1 MRFVAR
7 LVLPFLA
14 LPRPAACRAPGP
26 SLALGTAS
34 ALPASQPALALP
46 YDSMASRIVGA
57 LQVSAGERVL
67 LRVDPATMAPLA
79 PAVRSRLE
87 ARGAVVDA
95 LPYGPAPDLDA
106 RLARTDI
113 YVWLPTRV
121 ATPVDQ
127 GRALERWLDNG
138 PGRELHFHW
147 VEGARNV
154 DGTLA
159 RHTPAYDRVYLDA
172 LDIDYR
178 DLAARMDRAIAR
190 LRAGEVRV
198 TTPHGTD
205 IRFVVGDRPF
215 NKQDGDGSQSRAR
228 AGRIRIDRHIE
239 LPAGVIRV
247 APLEE
252 SVTGIMVVPSAQF
265 GPTLAQ
271 DVRLEFEKGVVVTAR
286 ARTGVEA
293 VKAFIA
299 SDPAAARYRELG
311 LGFNPR
317 LVVPPGESALP
328 YYGYGSGVV
337 RMSLGDNTE
346 LGGAVRGGVVRWL
359 FFPDATVR
367 VGSDVIVRDGQLQ
380 F

>member
-1 MRFVAR
+1 MTTRW
-7 LVLPFLA
+7 LYQLGLA
-14 LPRPAACRAPGP
+14 L
-26 SLALGTAS
+26 LI
-34 ALPASQPALALP
+34 ASQVAAQPLP
-46 YDSMASRIVGA
+46 YDAMARRIVSA
-57 LQVSAGERVL
+57 LQVSRGERVL

-79 PAVRSRLE
+79 PAVRSLLQ

-95 LPYGPAPDLDA
+95 LPYGPAPDFDA

-121 ATPVDQ
+121 ATPADQ
-127 GRALERWLDNG
+127 SRALERWLDNG

-147 VEGARNV
+147 VEGGRNA

-159 RHTPAYDRVYLDA
+159 AHTPAYDRVYLDA

-178 DLAARMDRAIAR
+178 ALRTRMDRAIAR

-205 IRFVVGDRPF
+205 IRFRVGDRPF
-215 NKQDGDGSQSRAR
+215 NRQDGDGSKARAR

-239 LPAGVIRV
+239 LPAGVLRV

-252 SVTGIMVVPSAQF
+252 SVNGIMVLPSAQF
-265 GPTLAQ
+265 GSTAAQ
-271 DVRLEFEKGVVVTAR
+271 DVRLEIEKGVVVAAR
-286 ARTGVEA
+286 ARVGIEA
-293 VKAFIA
+293 AKAFVT
-299 SDPAAARYRELG
+299 SDPAASRFREFA

-328 YYGYGSGVV
+328 YYGYGAGVV

-346 LGGAVRGGVVRWL
+346 LGGNVRGGVVRWL

-367 VGSDVIVRDGQLQ
+367 VGTDVIVRDGKLQ
-380 F
+380 